1 MAQVGEVRCARNAD
15 REGAGRGRAAGD
27 RAVAGIVAV
36 VFAIFVIASP
46 ASAAAQEAAPPAA
59 TTATPPAS
67 AEPIGAGPPPS
78 APASAAPASPP
89 APSVPAAVA
98 PPASSPSPS
107 SPPPAEASSPQ
118 EVALAEKA
126 DCTRD
131 LHIAEDAIERD
142 YKYARNWTDAWYVTG
157 TSLIALNLSGMFMYH
172 DYRVSESVV
181 FAALSTLLMIQI
193 PTATSSGRA
202 LQAIRASAAADPCLA
217 LANAQNIF
225 RSNAADA
232 ADHQSAFTY
241 IFPVVLNVLAGGIVA
256 LAERHWDFVGHGSE
270 GLSEL
275 VGIAAGELQVL
286 TYPRPSQKPPA
297 SGSPFQLTF

>member
-1 MAQVGEVRCARNAD
+1 M
-15 REGAGRGRAAGD
+15 
-27 RAVAGIVAV
+27 
-36 VFAIFVIASP
+36 
-46 ASAAAQEAAPPAA
+46 
-59 TTATPPAS
+59 
-67 AEPIGAGPPPS
+67 
-78 APASAAPASPP
+78 
-89 APSVPAAVA
+89 
-98 PPASSPSPS
+98 
-107 SPPPAEASSPQ
+107 
-118 EVALAEKA
+118 AEKA

-172 DYRVSESVV
+172 DYRVGESVV

-217 LANAQNIF
+217 LENAQNIF

-256 LAERHWDFVGHGSE
+256 LAERHWDFAGHGSE

-297 SGSPFQLTF
+297 SGSPFQITF